1 MSQPQKILTIILWIA
16 AVAGMVGVV
25 AMKTLPA
32 NTASSSTVTAPA
44 LSPTVALVH
53 SDPAD
58 SPDAALPILY
68 SAPSFTLTDQDGK
81 PATDAQLLGHP
92 WIADFIFTTCAT
104 LCPTMSAH
112 MSELQTELPADVK
125 FVSFSVDPAHDTP
138 PVLKDYAEKYHAQ
151 ANRWIFLTGDLQT
164 QERVIRA
171 MKLDFIPAAGDN
183 PIQHDEHFVLIDAQ
197 GKIRG
202 FYDSFVPER
211 MDALVHDAE
220 ALAAHPGGAAQ

>member
-1 MSQPQKILTIILWIA
+1 MSKPQKILTVVLWIV
-16 AVAGMVGVV
+16 AVGGMVGVV

-32 NTASSSTVTAPA
+32 NSTDVSDGPA
-44 LSPTVALVH
+44 PTVAQVR
-53 SDPAD
+53 SDPAEPPD
-58 SPDAALPILY
+58 SPLPILY
-68 SAPSFTLTDQDGK
+68 SAPSFTLTDQDGN
-81 PATDAQLLGHP
+81 PATDTQFLGHP

-112 MSELQTELPADVK
+112 MGELQGELPADVK
-125 FVSFSVDPAHDTP
+125 LVSFSVDPVHDTP
-138 PVLKDYAEKYHAQ
+138 AALKEYAARYHAQ
-151 ANRWIFLTGDLQT
+151 PNRWIFITGDEKT

-171 MKLDFIPAAGDN
+171 MKLGFTPAADGN
-183 PIQHDEHFVLIDAQ
+183 PIQHDEHFVLIDGQ

-220 ALAAHPGGAAQ
+220 TLAAHPGGAGQ

>member
-1 MSQPQKILTIILWIA
+1 MTQPQKIVTIILWIV

-32 NTASSSTVTAPA
+32 NSASPSAAPASTVAQIRA
-44 LSPTVALVH
+44 
-53 SDPAD
+53 DPAD
-58 SPDAALPILY
+58 SPDAPLPTLY
-68 SAPSFTLTDQDGK
+68 PAPSFTLIDQDAK
-81 PATDAQLLGHP
+81 PVTDSQLLGHP
-92 WIADFIFTTCAT
+92 WIADFIFTTCAS

-112 MSELQTELPADVK
+112 MSDLQGQLPADVK
-125 FVSFSVDPAHDTP
+125 LVSFSVDPTHDTP
-138 PVLKDYAEKYHAQ
+138 AVLKEYAAKYNARP
-151 ANRWIFLTGDLQT
+151 NRWIFLTGDQQT

-171 MKLDFIPAAGDN
+171 MKLGFTPGTADT

-211 MDALVHDAE
+211 MDALVHDAQTLS
-220 ALAAHPGGAAQ
+220 ARPIGAGQ